1 MLTSG
6 EIKGMRAT
14 AEEAMP
20 NTAQVVRVAT
30 GADGMGGT
38 TTTESVVGSYRARL
52 GSVSEEDQDIYA
64 DKLGGKVGF
73 IISLPARTDVQVR
86 DRIRFDGRQ
95 FEVLAAPDRADWE
108 LTRRAVVVEVVR

>member
-6 EIKGMRAT
+6 ELKSMRAT

-20 NTAQVVRVAT
+20 NQASIVRVTT
-30 GADGMGGT
+30 GSDGMGGS
-38 TTTESVVGSYRARL
+38 TTTEAVVGTYRARL
-52 GSVSEEDQDIYA
+52 GSVAEQDQAIYA

-73 IISLPARTDVQVR
+73 VISLPARTDVQVR
-86 DRIRFDGRQ
+86 DRIRFAGRV

-108 LTRRAVVVEVVR
+108 LTRRAVVVEVVK